1 MSNPT
6 GILWKP
12 TGGKKSH
19 LQKVESWN
27 CKTASHFFSV
37 AKSKFHAPSYPGR
50 PRRYTPLRASRICW
64 AFLLLQVWIAGMAQA
79 CPSSSQLNQKANS
92 SQPGHQNTFFFF
104 SFFFFFKQSYLLLY
118 SPSASWPLSS
128 NTFSCDDRYQHP
140 PTSFYKPTWWIKH
153 DRWLKITIWPL

>member
-27 CKTASHFFSV
+27 CKTASHFFSA

-104 SFFFFFKQSYLLLY
+104 SFFFFLNNPISCSTAHQLPGLCHPT
-118 SPSASWPLSS
+118 PSAVMTGTNTPQLLFTNPLGE
-128 NTFSCDDRYQHP
+128 
-140 PTSFYKPTWWIKH
+140 
-153 DRWLKITIWPL
+153 